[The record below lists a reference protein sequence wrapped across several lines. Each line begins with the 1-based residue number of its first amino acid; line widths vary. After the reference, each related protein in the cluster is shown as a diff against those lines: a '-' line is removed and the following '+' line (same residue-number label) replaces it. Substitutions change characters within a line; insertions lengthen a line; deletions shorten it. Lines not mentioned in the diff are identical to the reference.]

1 LALSG
6 FNFLWDS
13 AASVENFQIEFT
25 RVFLSKL
32 GEKTHFE
39 ALFVPPAFAVSK
51 LWPKINISEYLNDMF
66 SKL

>member
-1 LALSG
+1 VG
-6 FNFLWDS
+6 QR
-13 AASVENFQIEFT
+13 SVCGKFSNRIYQ
-25 RVFLSKL
+25 VFLSKL